1 MTEHVLVP
9 ITEKMVAAAEVEL
22 SNVLKEYHYVLDAD
36 GIRRVL
42 TKALA
47 AAPTPPSPQP
57 VAPSEAA
64 TRVCHDDQ
72 MICWTGDIVGR
83 LSMEGWLK
91 DDLSYDD
98 VIEIHSSVADEI
110 KDIVKSAFAHP
121 ELEQPPTPPVSL
133 DEIREVLG
141 NIAEH
146 PGPHADEA
154 AHWRADEA
162 RALLSKL
169 KEMGVQATVQD
180 SGSVNDQECRG

>member
-9 ITEKMVAAAEVEL
+9 REPTPEMLKAGRAHAVPATQAIAPIYAAM
-22 SNVLKEYHYVLDAD
+22 
-36 GIRRVL
+36 
-42 TKALA
+42 LA
-47 AAPTPPSPQP
+47 AAPTPPSTQP

-64 TRVCHDDQ
+64 TRVCHDEQ
-72 MICWTGDIVGR
+72 MISWTGDIVGR

-91 DDLSYDD
+91 DHLSYAD

-121 ELEQPPTPPVSL
+121 ELEKPPTPPVSL
-133 DEIREVLG
+133 DEIRLVLER
-141 NIAEH
+141 IAEH
-146 PGPHADEA
+146 PGPHAEEA

-169 KEMGVQATVQD
+169 KEMGLQATVQD